1 MPVSARL
8 SGLPAALGTAIESSR
23 FREYL
28 ASGYGT
34 CTVIAS
40 AMNKEPKVATAALRQ
55 MIRTRLA
62 AGSLFPIDGT
72 VVAGRA
78 TGKLCTLCRMPISQ
92 GDIEH
97 EVVVGPTTTFTH
109 WDCYSIWRQESD
121 ALART
126 PQHSAKTL
134 TQLHIDRVGGDG
146 INPPTAEYVVS
157 FGGAKDGVGTVVLAK
172 PQGFDALVVLLR
184 GLSIAHAEI
193 GTACHVLTEQAHH
206 EISDVTL
213 TPAVLRRFRL

>member
-1 MPVSARL
+1 MK
-8 SGLPAALGTAIESSR
+8 E
-23 FREYL
+23 
-28 ASGYGT
+28 
-34 CTVIAS
+34 
-40 AMNKEPKVATAALRQ
+40 EPKVSIAALRQ

-72 VVAGRA
+72 VLAEKA

-92 GDIEH
+92 GDIEQ
-97 EVVVGPTTTFTH
+97 EVVVGPTTMFTH
-109 WDCYSIWRQESD
+109 WDCYSIWRQESNV
-121 ALART
+121 LARASQQSVST
-126 PQHSAKTL
+126 RPP
-134 TQLHIDRVGGDG
+134 LHIDRVDGDG

-193 GTACHVLTEQAHH
+193 GTACQVLTEQAHH

>member
-1 MPVSARL
+1 VSARL
-8 SGLPAALGTAIESSR
+8 SVLPAVLETAIESPR

-34 CTVIAS
+34 CTDIAS
-40 AMNKEPKVATAALRQ
+40 AMNEEPKVSIAALRQ
-55 MIRTRLA
+55 TIRTRLA

-72 VVAGRA
+72 VLAGKA
-78 TGKLCTLCRMPISQ
+78 TGKRCPLCRRPILD
-92 GDIEH
+92 GDIER
-97 EVVVGPTTTFTH
+97 EVVVGPTTVFAH
-109 WDCYSIWRQESD
+109 WDCYSIWRQEAD
-121 ALART
+121 AVART
-126 PQHSAKTL
+126 PEHSVKTL
-134 TQLHIDRVGGDG
+134 THLHIDRVDGDG

-193 GTACHVLTEQAHH
+193 ETACQVLTEQAHH